1 MNIPEDDFEFFD
13 EPMDESGDIMDPAE
27 EMDEFTAEQ
36 DYEYEDTDDFEEEE
50 LDDM

>member
-1 MNIPEDDFEFFD
+1 MSIPEDDFEFFD
-13 EPMDESGDIMDPAE
+13 EPMDESGDTMDPAE

-36 DYEYEDTDDFEEEE
+36 DDEDEDTDDFEEEE